1 MAFICMFLDVMYWR
15 IPWEINVEFTTP
27 SVLKVYP
34 RDYMKASL
42 SENCYLLVL
51 LFLMFKVQI
60 QIQKRWDKIINVEHF
75 TLHFSYWV
83 KYEILPWQLS
93 IFKLRYHFDFLIFRF
108 VRFLFVFVVLFVFE
122 SRPVQI
128 FLRCFHIC
136 SFICI

>member
-1 MAFICMFLDVMYWR
+1 MNLL
-15 IPWEINVEFTTP
+15 P

-83 KYEILPWQLS
+83 NYEILPWQLS

-108 VRFLFVFVVLFVFE
+108 VRFF
-122 SRPVQI
+122 
-128 FLRCFHIC
+128 CIC
-136 SFICI
+136 SFICIWIQAGADLFEMFSYLQFYLNLVFASRLVEVERAWWV

>member
-1 MAFICMFLDVMYWR
+1 ML
-15 IPWEINVEFTTP
+15 NVLP
-27 SVLKVYP
+27 SVLKIYP

-83 KYEILPWQLS
+83 NYEILPWQLS

-108 VRFLFVFVVLFVFE
+108 VRFFLYLYLNPGRCRSFWDVFIFVVLFVFG
-122 SRPVQI
+122 
-128 FLRCFHIC
+128 
-136 SFICI
+136 ICIQAGGGGEGVMGIM

>member
-1 MAFICMFLDVMYWR
+1 ML
-15 IPWEINVEFTTP
+15 NLLP

-83 KYEILPWQLS
+83 NYEILPWQLS

-108 VRFLFVFVVLFVFE
+108 VRFF
-122 SRPVQI
+122 
-128 FLRCFHIC
+128 C
-136 SFICI
+136 ICIWIQAGADLFEMFSYLQFYLNLVFASRLVEVERAWWV